1 MIYTYIN
8 SKQQDQPKID
18 KTNATE
24 SINFNAPLF
33 TICFAAGQQSKNAI
47 LQTKHQPRAP
57 AGFRN
62 VKKTFAY

>member
-33 TICFAAGQQSKNAI
+33 TICFAAGQQSKKCDSPN
-47 LQTKHQPRAP
+47 QTSAQ
-57 AGFRN
+57 GSGWISQC
-62 VKKTFAY
+62 